1 MFVCPECG
9 QTQPAG
15 GHCPTDG
22 TLLSAIGEDVLLGTT
37 IGVYR
42 VARLL
47 GIGGMG
53 RVYKGVHPQIG
64 SRVAIKILSR
74 ECSDRRDL
82 VERFFAEAKAV
93 NLIRHESIVNVLDLA
108 MLPDGRPYIIMEYL
122 DGAPLASLI
131 EYGVAHQA
139 ALPLGG
145 IARLAAEVLDAL
157 GAAHAKGIV
166 HRDLKP
172 DNIFV
177 APSGRPK
184 VLDFGIAKL
193 SDVNNASTRT
203 GSLLGTPH
211 YMSPEQAAGKVVD
224 HRADLYAI
232 GVILFECATGRKPFL
247 AEALFDL
254 LRMHVEVA
262 PPSPRALRPDMPPD
276 LEHVILTALAKAPDQ
291 RFATT
296 MAMSMA
302 LQHATAQLAPDQW
315 RPLTPPNVRLTT
327 GGHWAPTPPASWSG
341 QASRAANLPGR
352 NVSTVSAGQVTM
364 GAKPRSRKGLWIGV
378 IATLVVGGGVA
389 AAVVAGGGP
398 STASTTSTGSAAAV
412 ASDKPAGKPADKPT
426 DKPADPATPIAKQGG
441 ATPTAP
447 AGSAAPTGSA
457 APVPGDAAEDEN
469 VAPATAEDLIDDE
482 LAQLEDAIK
491 ALPAAQQKQLA
502 AFKNLAKLSPKER
515 LRKLRELTKLSIPVD
530 EPAGAEAPDPDT
542 APRAPRPSK
551 LAPTEPPAAPAAP
564 AAPAGAWITSHSID
578 PPGGY
583 DPAHLDVSA
592 FIPWAVAQARRVIPD
607 AQLIRIDTN
616 GVSADGRAN
625 LTLPSL
631 ASEHGSI
638 DVRFISPSRGKRDPS
653 QPLGVARHDFKCEF
667 RVMATPEGVELMP
680 IDFADCSKEHVV
692 PIPRCSFAGVWKKA
706 IARKAPSHHAV
717 GNVDYRSNGSRAIWY
732 FDIGSGFDVVFSQMF
747 DDDCGG

>member
-1 MFVCPECG
+1 MFVCAECG
-9 QTQPAG
+9 SSQPAP
-15 GHCPTDG
+15 GHCPADG
-22 TLLSAIGEDVLLGTT
+22 TALSPVGEDLLLGTM

-64 SRVAIKILSR
+64 SRVAIKVLSR
-74 ECSDRRDL
+74 ECSDRKDL

-93 NLIRHESIVNVLDLA
+93 NVIRHESIVNVLDLA

-131 EYGVAHQA
+131 EYGVEHQA

-145 IARLAAEVLDAL
+145 VARLAAEVLDAL
-157 GAAHAKGIV
+157 GAAHAKGVV

-254 LRMHVEVA
+254 LRMHVEVP

-276 LEHVILTALAKAPDQ
+276 LEHVILTALAKSPEQ
-291 RFATT
+291 RFASA

-302 LQHATAQLAPDQW
+302 LQHATAQLGPEQW
-315 RPLTPPNVRLTT
+315 RPLTPPNVRMTT
-327 GGHWAPTPPASWSG
+327 GGNWAPTPPASWSG
-341 QASRAANLPGR
+341 QASRAPNLPG
-352 NVSTVSAGQVTM
+352 NASTVSAGQVTTR
-364 GAKPRSRKGLWIGV
+364 AKPGSKKGLWIGV
-378 IATLVVGGGVA
+378 IATLVIGGGVA
-389 AAVVAGGGP
+389 AAVVASDGT
-398 STASTTSTGSAAAV
+398 SASTVAA
-412 ASDKPAGKPADKPT
+412 SDKPT
-426 DKPADPATPIAKQGG
+426 DKPAAPIATPAGS
-441 ATPTAP
+441 ATPAPP
-447 AGSAAPTGSA
+447 AGSAAPPAGSATPVAVTPPAGSA
-457 APVPGDAAEDEN
+457 APAAVDPDE
-469 VAPATAEDLIDDE
+469 APATAEDLIDDE
-482 LAQLEDAIK
+482 LEQLDFEIRK
-491 ALPAAQQKQLA
+491 LPAAQRKQIA
-502 AFKNLAKLSPKER
+502 AFKDLAKLSPKER
-515 LRKLRELTKLSIPVD
+515 LRKLRELTGKTVVIGAGD
-530 EPAGAEAPDPDT
+530 DDPAAKPGPAEAPPVV
-542 APRAPRPSK
+542 AA
-551 LAPTEPPAAPAAP
+551 APT
-564 AAPAGAWITSHSID
+564 GAWITSHSID
-578 PPGGY
+578 APSGY
-583 DPAHLDVSA
+583 DAAHVDVSA
-592 FIPWAVAQARRVIPD
+592 FIPWAVAQARRAIPD

-631 ASEHGSI
+631 ASDHGSI

-667 RVMATPEGVELMP
+667 RVMATPEGVEVLP

-692 PIPRCSFAGVWKKA
+692 PVPTCSFAGVWKKA
-706 IARKAPSHHAV
+706 IARKAPSHNAV
-717 GNVDYRSNGSRAIWY
+717 GNVDYRSNGSRPTWY

-747 DDDCGG
+747 GDDC